1 VVPVLDDGRVVMV
14 RQFRYPLGQVLLE
27 FPAGKIDLGEPPSV
41 CARRELR
48 EETGYTA
55 RQWARACHIH
65 NAAAYSTEGI
75 EIWFATGLEPGPQA
89 LDSGEFL
96 EVVAVTEQE
105 LDSLAQAGQL
115 TDVKTLIGLQWL
127 RSEQAAAAD
136 APGSAV
142 VNVSGGELRAS
153 RLDWSADAL
162 VIDGEIRLPAAMF
175 SAVDYAAG
183 RIVPLASLTGADDL
197 KAVEALAGTSGLL
210 AKTAA
215 NAWALRAGEKD
226 AVAEAVRVSC
236 AALMR
241 LARRAWARPGRSRAR
256 SACRSRGMMR
266 RRLRLLPIWYAI
278 SVTSRC

>member
-1 VVPVLDDGRVVMV
+1 VAVVPMLEDGRVVMV

-27 FPAGKIDLGEPPSV
+27 FPAGKIDSGEPPSV

-65 NAAAYSTEGI
+65 NAAAYSTEAI

-127 RSEQAAAAD
+127 RQWRR
-136 APGSAV
+136 
-142 VNVSGGELRAS
+142 GE
-153 RLDWSADAL
+153 WSL
-162 VIDGEIRLPAAMF
+162 SWQTGEP
-175 SAVDYAAG
+175 S
-183 RIVPLASLTGADDL
+183 
-197 KAVEALAGTSGLL
+197 
-210 AKTAA
+210 
-215 NAWALRAGEKD
+215 
-226 AVAEAVRVSC
+226 
-236 AALMR
+236 
-241 LARRAWARPGRSRAR
+241 
-256 SACRSRGMMR
+256 
-266 RRLRLLPIWYAI
+266 
-278 SVTSRC
+278 